1 MRTCA
6 RSAYPRLLPLLFGV
20 ATLAACDAASSSE
33 GPSPSLGNPS
43 FSAGAPGTPAT
54 VERPFGAN
62 FVWDTDSIKIAAPGD
77 ALFGGRCSVA
87 SRFME
92 FGHFQGEMMHA
103 GLSAG
108 TGSQC
113 VQGTPKT
120 GLSVTDA
127 IDIFTAANGDLVM
140 LGWAGPISVG
150 DGLFVVD
157 GSFSVTGGTG
167 RFDGATGGG
176 MLHGVARATPQ
187 EVLAGAPVEAEFTG
201 TITYAAGR
209 GVWKTKLP

>member
-1 MRTCA
+1 MRTRA
-6 RSAYPRLLPLLFGV
+6 RSASPRLLPLLFGV

-33 GPSPSLGNPS
+33 GPARSLGDPS
-43 FSAGAPGTPAT
+43 FSAGAPGTPAA
-54 VERPFGAN
+54 VERPFGAKL
-62 FVWDTDSIKIAAPGD
+62 VWNTDSIKLAAPGD

-127 IDIFTAANGDLVM
+127 VDIFTAANGDALI
-140 LGWAGPISVG
+140 LGWAGPISVV
-150 DGLFVVD
+150 DELFVVD

-167 RFDGATGGG
+167 RFEGASGGG
-176 MLHGVARATPQ
+176 VLHGVARATPQ

-201 TITYAAGR
+201 IITYAAGR
-209 GVWKTKLP
+209 GVSKTKLP